1 MIRAIRWLG
10 YSWLGIVTAL
20 ALALLATDWMLGGP
34 DSLERWITLEYM
46 AILGACFIP
55 GIVMVAL
62 EIFFERQHG
71 IDEDR

>member
-10 YSWLGIVTAL
+10 YAWLGMATAL
-20 ALALLATDWMLGGP
+20 ALALLAMDWMLGGAK
-34 DSLERWITLEYM
+34 SLEQWITLEYM
-46 AILGACFIP
+46 AILAACFIP

-62 EIFFERQHG
+62 EIIFERQHG